1 MIPHELLGRPGD
13 EDVLVG
19 REILLDN
26 IREDEAL
33 LHKDNTAYGYYSLV
47 GGYWQAI
54 AYHHLNP
61 AFEIDCRGFAERAS
75 DVTEEYFT
83 TSWWGDDE
91 DERIHLDKTP
101 GNDNLEWLNIFSRGG
116 QLMLMLDDRRHQ
128 LTSIR
133 NWVECWMEPDY
144 EAMAVES
151 LRAKLYISIA
161 ASFRTEPLEGLEEME
176 ARFAKSRKKQPKLLF
191 QAWDAARRGDQATF
205 DKNIVEAIKNFEK
218 RLGEIIAPWEA
229 LAFDASVVLAAGRA
243 LGMKLPE
250 MEPRIAARVI
260 TAESAGLR

>member
-1 MIPHELLGRPGD
+1 MSNYDEIGRPSGASLAARLEGMID
-13 EDVLVG
+13 SIEE
-19 REILLDN
+19 RESRLRTEKSSWGFEALYTGYMAIIAYRHLDN
-26 IREDEAL
+26 SLAVPTREYASR
-33 LHKDNTAYGYYSLV
+33 TAGLV
-47 GGYWQAI
+47 
-54 AYHHLNP
+54 H
-61 AFEIDCRGFAERAS
+61 
-75 DVTEEYFT
+75 EYFCT
-83 TSWWGDDE
+83 DWADGE
-91 DERIHLDKTP
+91 EAVVVNKYP
-101 GNDNLEWLNIFSRGG
+101 GNEKLEWLRAFSHG
-116 QLMLMLDDRRHQ
+116 LFAMLMLDDRRHQ
-128 LTSIR
+128 LTSIC

-144 EAMAVES
+144 EAMAVEP

-205 DKNIVEAIKNFEK
+205 DKNIVDAIKNFEK

-260 TAESAGLR
+260 TAESVGLS